1 MKMTDP
7 TRGGT
12 KALQSSIRAKEA
24 YHKIE
29 NSAKEAR
36 AKIIIP
42 NQNTQIF
49 SPSNTVNQLSYDFCF
64 I

>member
-29 NSAKEAR
+29 KSAREAR
-36 AKIIIP
+36 AKITSP

-49 SPSNTVNQLSYDFCF
+49 SPSNTIDQLQL
-64 I
+64 

>member
-7 TRGGT
+7 TSGGT
-12 KALQSSIRAKEA
+12 KALQSMVLTKEA

-29 NSAKEAR
+29 KSAIEER
-36 AKIIIP
+36 PRIISP

-49 SPSNTVNQLSYDFCF
+49 SPSNTINH
-64 I
+64 